1 MIAAR
6 PLRTSYSPCKRPPDG
21 LADRS
26 GRVPRREHQ
35 WHQEARQGGLDA
47 LLKGGRFETAS
58 YKRTFLRELQISSD
72 CVLKP
77 AMQHPRTQSRNLRPD
92 CTGVGRVLGDI

>member
-1 MIAAR
+1 MAVFRDEGISGTKR
-6 PLRTSYSPCKRPPDG
+6 RDKRP
-21 LADRS
+21 
-26 GRVPRREHQ
+26 
-35 WHQEARQGGLDA
+35 GLDA